1 MVEKTTREWEL
12 RIGEQVRAVR
22 IARSLTQAELA
33 RLASLSETSVRN
45 LERGRGSTLTTLIGV
60 ARVLGRTEWLD
71 GLDER
76 SVGPSPIE
84 LLRRSRSQPTTR
96 QRVRRTR
103 S

>member
-45 LERGRGSTLTTLIGV
+45 LERGSGSTLTTLIGV
-60 ARVLGRTEWLD
+60 ARALGRTEWLD

-76 SVGPSPIE
+76 GAGPSPIE